1 MEGVETVELFEDGFM
16 LACPAG
22 HPLADARS
30 VDTEA
35 FADQPLLLL
44 EEGHCLRR
52 HALEACSLSGRFKRK
67 NYEATSM
74 TTLVQMVA
82 VGMGLTLLPEL
93 AVDAGI
99 TRGLDIKLVP
109 LSDAISKRGIGL
121 VWRKS
126 SPRAEEYRL
135 LGDILMKSR
144 KKRG

>member
-1 MEGVETVELFEDGFM
+1 
-16 LACPAG
+16 
-22 HPLADARS
+22 
-30 VDTEA
+30 
-35 FADQPLLLL
+35 
-44 EEGHCLRR
+44 
-52 HALEACSLSGRFKRK
+52 
-67 NYEATSM
+67 
-74 TTLVQMVA
+74 VQMVA